1 MKFYK
6 LRMNDDT
13 FKFNNLKFDNDL
25 KITNESKNNLVKYL
39 NDYVVEIEYNNQK
52 EFIELISNSLNLN
65 DKNIGNT
72 VDIYTTNKKIYQMC
86 YQEFTEEPIN
96 FLATILNTKRKIV
109 RGDVF
114 LFSNSLLT
122 TKIDEKDKALDY
134 ITQDNMTFDDVVNI
148 ILVNYYNIGLCF
160 DGDKYFKFIFDNNM
174 IIKSPENLKGIELS
188 KLSFKRNNLLNFTI
202 DLFYENEGDKVKDK
216 YNKILGSFYLDNFYN
231 KMFIAIKS
239 ETEKKYDS
247 LLDDYIDR
255 IINIYNHYC
264 FDDDEMNI
272 PKEFKF
278 YDYQTNEKYTNKYIV
293 FDNLYNKI
301 VLSNK
306 K

>member
-1 MKFYK
+1 
-6 LRMNDDT
+6 MNDDT